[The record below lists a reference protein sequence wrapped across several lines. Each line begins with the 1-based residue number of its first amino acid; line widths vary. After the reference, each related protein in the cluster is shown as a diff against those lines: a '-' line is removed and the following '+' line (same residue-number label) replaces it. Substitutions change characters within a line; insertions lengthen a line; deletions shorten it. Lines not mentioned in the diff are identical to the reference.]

1 MKIWKHSLF
10 LQKSCEMKD
19 ETTWVITLRDDVTYQ
34 NGEPVTAKSVKACW
48 ERTMDVNA
56 RMNELLFIESMT
68 ADGQILTVTTSEPVP
83 AFVNGLS
90 EPLTGIYDVTEP
102 DTIAQQ
108 PIGTGPFKAVSY
120 EVKKQAK
127 VERYDGY
134 WGGEPKLKEVTFNVI
149 ADTNSLAMAQQ
160 TGESDL
166 SVSIPGRAW
175 SCFPI
180 RPGIMWTGCLDHGD
194 KSFS

>member
-1 MKIWKHSLF
+1 MGVMMLAGCGNHNTNAVEKSPGRHRRGPGECGICRYPVPDQSDPAESWNSWYTSRYGITETLYKLDENLKHSLF

-19 ETTWVITLRDDVTYQ
+19 ETTCVITLRDDVTYQ
-34 NGEPVTAKSVKACW
+34 NGEPVTAKSIKACW

-108 PIGTGPFKAVSY
+108 PIGT
-120 EVKKQAK
+120 
-127 VERYDGY
+127 
-134 WGGEPKLKEVTFNVI
+134 
-149 ADTNSLAMAQQ
+149 
-160 TGESDL
+160 DL
-166 SVSIPGRAW
+166 SRQ
-175 SCFPI
+175 
-180 RPGIMWTGCLDHGD
+180 
-194 KSFS
+194 

>member
-1 MKIWKHSLF
+1 M
-10 LQKSCEMKD
+10 
-19 ETTWVITLRDDVTYQ
+19 
-34 NGEPVTAKSVKACW
+34 
-48 ERTMDVNA
+48 
-56 RMNELLFIESMT
+56 
-68 ADGQILTVTTSEPVP
+68 
-83 AFVNGLS
+83 
-90 EPLTGIYDVTEP
+90 
-102 DTIAQQ
+102 
-108 PIGTGPFKAVSY
+108 SY

-180 RPGIMWTGCLDHGD
+180 RPGIM
-194 KSFS
+194 